1 MNKEEYTKLENEYLA
16 IMDKTYLDSLASVG
30 EILGLDEVAYKE
42 LQGLVQSTNFTKET
56 FTNTYKLWMEED
68 TLVEYMKLIVGME
81 QLKNEFLKEISVIE
95 DKVNIIVGHYDD
107 DFASKTSQL
116 STNFIEFYR
125 EDILRMQNESLQRS
139 IK

>member
-1 MNKEEYTKLENEYLA
+1 MNKEEYVKLENEYLA
-16 IMDKTYLDSLASVG
+16 IMDKTYLESLASVG

-42 LQGLVQSTNFTKET
+42 LQALVQSTNFTKET

-68 TLVEYMKLIVGME
+68 ALVEYMKLIVGME
-81 QLKNEFLKEISVIE
+81 QLKNEFLKEIAAIE
-95 DKVNIIVGHYDD
+95 DKVNIIVGHYDG

-125 EDILRMQNESLQRS
+125 EDILRMQHESLQRS